1 MMYGYGW
8 GQMGSW
14 GWVGM
19 LLMLLFWFGI
29 VALLVGTVSGWRSST
44 GSATTNGPA
53 GDLALTILRERL
65 ARGEVTAEEFERA
78 RQTLE
83 ESRR

>member
-1 MMYGYGW
+1 MMYGDGW

-29 VALLVGTVSGWRSST
+29 IALFVGAMSGWRSGT
-44 GSATTNGPA
+44 GSATTNGPT
-53 GDLALTILRERL
+53 GDVALTILRERL
-65 ARGEVTAEEFERA
+65 ARGEVTTEEFERA
-78 RQTLE
+78 RKTLE